1 MKKQILYQIGILCLV
16 LLYSNCSNP
25 RLFPKETLNKPM
37 IFSVKVTEYC
47 PQDGFLFK
55 EIFALNKSTKLE
67 RRSISID
74 SDRDGLTDQYELDP
88 QLRTW
93 FGISASRL
101 DTNGDGYS
109 DLAMTSLGM
118 AETSQLSLRVC
129 ADPNQDTD
137 QDSLSD
143 CDEALI
149 GTNPLDPDTDKD
161 GIPDGLELRFGLNPK
176 DTIDG
181 SRDMDLDGLYALEE
195 VKRGTQVDETN
206 NWIDSEL
213 ALRYDVAVTTV
224 NQRMDCYDVTVSN
237 IPNVN
242 VSNGNLVTLYALE
255 NKIVQGQGDV
265 QRLRT
270 VTLII
275 PHNTE
280 DHTKFLV
287 HDFQDQV
294 LDGITV
300 PWEFAK

>member
-1 MKKQILYQIGILCLV
+1 MKKHILYQIGILGLV
-16 LLYSNCSNP
+16 LLYNNCSNP
-25 RLFPKETLNKPM
+25 RLLPKDILNKPM
-37 IFSVKVTEYC
+37 IFSVKVVDYC
-47 PQDGFLFK
+47 PEDGFQFK
-55 EIFALNKSTKLE
+55 EIFALNKSTKLQ
-67 RRSISID
+67 RQNIYLD

-88 QLRTW
+88 QMRAW
-93 FGISASRL
+93 FGISASRI

-118 AETSQLSLRVC
+118 AETSQLSLRLC
-129 ADPNQDTD
+129 ADPYQDTD

-149 GTNPLDPDTDKD
+149 GTNSLDPDTDKD

-176 DTIDG
+176 DNIDG
-181 SRDMDLDGLYALEE
+181 SRDMDLDGLFALEE

-206 NWIDSEL
+206 NWIDNEL
-213 ALRYDVAVTTV
+213 SLQYGVAMTTV
-224 NQRMDCYDVTVSN
+224 GQRTDCYEVTVSN

-255 NKIVQGQGDV
+255 SKIVQGQGDV
-265 QRLRT
+265 QRLRS
-270 VTLII
+270 VTLIV
-275 PHNTE
+275 PHNIE
-280 DHTKFLV
+280 DHTKLLV
-287 HDFQDQV
+287 HDFQDQI